1 MIVYNR
7 VLRGGLWL
15 NRRKKWLP
23 LAYILSAS
31 IAILMA
37 TPFSIIHSTMLLTVV
52 SIAIAVVG
60 LVVRCYADRR
70 PSSKIEQTIA
80 VAGIYSVIRFPY
92 YLADMLLMLSLTIY
106 TGVTWYMLMMIP
118 VGYFICE
125 RIILSEENSLL
136 NKYGDIYRNWTK
148 ETNALIPV
156 MLNWSRSTYK
166 ISLFTLLR
174 RESRTVLMTI
184 GGFCLINLL
193 KHVVVEFSFTIGAG
207 WLLALLCAVVIFILS
222 RLSSNKK

>member
-31 IAILMA
+31 IAILVA
-37 TPFSIIHSTMLLTVV
+37 TPFSIIHNTILLTAV
-52 SIAIAVVG
+52 SITIAVMG
-60 LVVRCYADRR
+60 LVVRCHADRR
-70 PSSKIEQTIA
+70 PNSNVEQMIA
-80 VAGIYSVIRFPY
+80 SAGIYSVIRFPY
-92 YLADMLLMLSLTIY
+92 HLADLLLMLSLTIY

-118 VGYFICE
+118 LGYLICE

-136 NKYGDIYRNWTK
+136 NKFGDIYRNWSK

-166 ISLFTLLR
+166 MSVFTLLR
-174 RESRTVLMTI
+174 RELRTVLMTI
-184 GGFCLINLL
+184 CGFCLINLL
-193 KHVVVEFSFTIGAG
+193 KHIVVEFSFTIGAG
-207 WLLALLCAVVIFILS
+207 WMLALLCAIVIFILS